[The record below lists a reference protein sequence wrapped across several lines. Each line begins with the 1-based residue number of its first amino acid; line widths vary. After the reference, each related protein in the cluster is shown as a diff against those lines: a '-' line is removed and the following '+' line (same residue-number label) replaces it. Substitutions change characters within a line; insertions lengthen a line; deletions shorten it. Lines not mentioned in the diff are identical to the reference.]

1 MTTLEDLSDLS
12 EVSVQLSDDS
22 SEGEECGKEQSSES
36 DQSDDEEEYALDGD
50 GRLSLLQKMR
60 TRMRLSDLFDE
71 DDLAAVDDEM
81 ARVVE
86 QEKNSLR
93 TKIKERLRILTKYD
107 RHLRMSDHHPHLNDF
122 FVRKQLQMQKLAS
135 AAH

>member
-12 EVSVQLSDDS
+12 EVSVQLLDDS
-22 SEGEECGKEQSSES
+22 TSEGDEREQSSGS
-36 DQSDDEEEYALDGD
+36 DQSDEEKYELDGD

-60 TRMRLSDLFDE
+60 TRMRLSNLFDE

-107 RHLRMSDHHPHLNDF
+107 RHLCMSDHHPHLNDF